1 MKLRIR
7 SQSVRFRLSPDDIE
21 ALGRGE
27 IVKALNFGPEA
38 SFVYGL
44 VPADISHV
52 SVEAGGPVSWSSVQ
66 SLWLPRWLRRMMSL
80 RTHFLDRGIWS
91 VLVEKDFQ
99 CLIPGRGRR

>member
-7 SQSVRFRLSPDDIE
+7 GQSVRFRLSPDDIE

-27 IVKALNFGPEA
+27 IVKETLNFGPEA

-52 SVEAGGPVSWSSVQ
+52 SVEAGVPVSWSSVQ
-66 SLWLPRWLRRMMSL
+66 SLWLPRWLRRMMSASNAL
-80 RTHFLDRGIWS
+80 FLDRGI
-91 VLVEKDFQ
+91 LV
-99 CLIPGRGRR
+99 